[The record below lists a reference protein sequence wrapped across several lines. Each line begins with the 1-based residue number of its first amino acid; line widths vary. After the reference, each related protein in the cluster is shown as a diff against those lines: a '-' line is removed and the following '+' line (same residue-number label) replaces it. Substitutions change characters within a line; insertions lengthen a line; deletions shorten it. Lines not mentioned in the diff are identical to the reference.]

1 MKLKRILS
9 LVLASM
15 LALGTGAALAEEAAV
30 TMPED
35 MSPYYAETDKLDTS
49 GKTYD
54 KHLDITYAM
63 PNLRNYVEDYNTADE
78 MSRWFGSHFNV
89 TWELEA
95 IPGDGGNDK
104 VRAMIN
110 GDTLPDILRWYTF
123 DINEIAD
130 YIDQGYFYEFP
141 EGWEERWPHLA
152 QMQTLVPYAAAL
164 KERVGGGTYTL
175 FHPVFFNNAPSEHL
189 VSHQG
194 VYIRKDWAEAV
205 GFEIKDAYTMSEVM
219 EFARLVK
226 EQDPGQIGE
235 HLVPISIFDGWARQA
250 FLEASYPQQD
260 LIYKENGKYVWG
272 FADERTLAGLKLY
285 KQAYDEGL
293 LSPEYFVSSE
303 SDMINNFNL
312 AGTAAVTINWTTPG
326 TVKSAYNG
334 FIALGLNPD
343 DTLHIAALVGE
354 DGYYHGE
361 QNNNLCG
368 NTYFNADIDPEAFE
382 RFMDVAEF
390 AASREGQRLINVGFE
405 GLNWEYT
412 DDTKTTIKSLGK
424 YDFVSGW
431 PLYEVM
437 AYAGDDFTYDQWFVK
452 DPLAMLRD
460 KYSIK
465 IYEAKEARFTED
477 SLVPL
482 DIDYLSYVS
491 DAVLQ
496 LSNMPSYKS
505 MFTNLVLADGDLE
518 ENWRKM
524 VEEYRP
530 LADAVINELNEKFC
544 K

>member
-1 MKLKRILS
+1 MKLKRI
-9 LVLASM
+9 VPFALASM
-15 LALGTGAALAEEAAV
+15 MALGAAHALAEDIV
-30 TMPED
+30 VPED
-35 MSPYYAETDKLDTS
+35 MTPYYEATDALDTS

-54 KHLDITYAM
+54 KHLDITYAL

-78 MSRWFGSHFNV
+78 MSQWFVKHFNI
-89 TWELEA
+89 TWDLDA
-95 IPGDGGNDK
+95 IPADGGDDK

-110 GDTLPDILRWYTF
+110 GDTLPDVLEWFAF

-141 EGWEERWPHLA
+141 EDWETRWPHLA
-152 QMQTLVPYAAAL
+152 QMQTLVPYSDAL
-164 KERVGGGTYTL
+164 KDRVGGGTYTL
-175 FHPVFFNNAPSEHL
+175 FHPVFFNNTPSEHL

-226 EQDPGQIGE
+226 KQDPGQIGE
-235 HLVPISIFDGWARQA
+235 HLVPISIFNGWARQA

-272 FADERTLAGLKLY
+272 FEDERTLEGLKLY

-293 LSPEYFVSSE
+293 LSQEFYVSSE
-303 SDMINNFNL
+303 IDMINNFNL

-326 TVKSAYNG
+326 TVKGAYEG
-334 FIALGLNPD
+334 FIALGLDPD
-343 DTLHIAALVGE
+343 ETLHIAALVGE

-361 QNNNLCG
+361 QNNNNFG
-368 NTYFNADIDPEAFE
+368 NTYFSADIDPEIFE

-412 DDTKTTIKSLGK
+412 DDTKTTIRTLGRR
-424 YDFVSGW
+424 DFVSGW
-431 PLYEVM
+431 PLYEVL
-437 AYAGDDFTYDQWFVK
+437 AYAGDDFTYDPWFVK

-460 KYSIK
+460 KYSIN
-465 IYEAKEARFTED
+465 IYKAKEARYTED
-477 SLVPL
+477 STVPM
-482 DIDYLSYVS
+482 DTDYLGYTS
-491 DAVLQ
+491 DAVLR
-496 LSNMPSYKS
+496 LSDLPAYKS

-518 ENWRKM
+518 ENWHNM
-524 VEEYRP
+524 IEEYKP
-530 LADAVINELNEKFC
+530 IVYAVIDELNEQFC
-544 K
+544 Q

>member
-1 MKLKRILS
+1 M
-9 LVLASM
+9 
-15 LALGTGAALAEEAAV
+15 
-30 TMPED
+30 
-35 MSPYYAETDKLDTS
+35 
-49 GKTYD
+49 
-54 KHLDITYAM
+54 
-63 PNLRNYVEDYNTADE
+63 
-78 MSRWFGSHFNV
+78 
-89 TWELEA
+89 
-95 IPGDGGNDK
+95 
-104 VRAMIN
+104 
-110 GDTLPDILRWYTF
+110 
-123 DINEIAD
+123 
-130 YIDQGYFYEFP
+130 
-141 EGWEERWPHLA
+141 
-152 QMQTLVPYAAAL
+152 
-164 KERVGGGTYTL
+164 
-175 FHPVFFNNAPSEHL
+175 
-189 VSHQG
+189 
-194 VYIRKDWAEAV
+194 
-205 GFEIKDAYTMSEVM
+205 
-219 EFARLVK
+219 
-226 EQDPGQIGE
+226 
-235 HLVPISIFDGWARQA
+235 
-250 FLEASYPQQD
+250 
-260 LIYKENGKYVWG
+260 
-272 FADERTLAGLKLY
+272 
-285 KQAYDEGL
+285 
-293 LSPEYFVSSE
+293 
-303 SDMINNFNL
+303 
-312 AGTAAVTINWTTPG
+312 
-326 TVKSAYNG
+326 
-334 FIALGLNPD
+334 NPD
-343 DTLHIAALVGE
+343 DTLHIAALIGE

-361 QNNNLCG
+361 QNNNLFG

-437 AYAGDDFTYDQWFVK
+437 AYAGDDFTYDPWFVK

-482 DIDYLSYVS
+482 DIDYLSHVS
-491 DAVLQ
+491 DVVLQ